1 MEIIMT
7 CFDRNQEIA
16 DLWRHFKNGHNL
28 LMLAPRRI
36 GKTVLLNHLSR
47 TAAENGFRAILLDV
61 EGFREEKAF
70 FRACCSAI
78 QEELSTG
85 TKVLTAFTDRL
96 NQLLRGSAAGGDWRQ
111 WLVQTDWQEF
121 ADHLFAHLDAH
132 NEDAPW
138 LVLVDEL
145 PVFINAL
152 QEKGGPEAISGF
164 LYWLRGIRQKY
175 RRIRWLYTGSIG
187 LDTVARR
194 IKVEG
199 SLNDLESFTLK
210 PFSEATAYAFL
221 ADIARRRGFS
231 LEKNAAEA
239 ILQRLGWLSP
249 YYLER
254 IAEDACAF
262 VSAGQALTLKQA
274 QASMDQLM
282 ELDKRLY
289 WSSWREHLD
298 RNFNEPERGHLYSVL
313 ETVARDQNGVDRNL
327 LLTALN
333 RSGEP
338 IGEAVLRGLLDT
350 LLADGY
356 LSLQNGQHC
365 RFRMNLLREWW
376 LRYVVL

>member
-1 MEIIMT
+1 MT
-7 CFDRNQEIA
+7 CFDRDEEITE
-16 DLWRHFKNGHNL
+16 LWRHFKHGHNL

-47 TAAENGFRAILLDV
+47 RAAENGFRAILLDV

-85 TKVLTAFTDRL
+85 AKVLTAFTDRL
-96 NQLLRGSAAGGDWRQ
+96 NQLLRGNSGGACGGDWRQ

-145 PVFINAL
+145 PVFIQAL

-164 LYWLRGIRQKY
+164 LYWLRSMRQKY

-187 LDTVARR
+187 LDTIARR
-194 IKVEG
+194 NHVEG
-199 SLNDLESFTLK
+199 ALNDLEAFTLK
-210 PFSEATAYAFL
+210 PFSEATARAFL
-221 ADIARRRGFS
+221 ADIAKRRGCG
-231 LEKNAAEA
+231 LAENAAEA
-239 ILQRLGWLSP
+239 ILRRLGWLSP

-262 VSAGQALTLKQA
+262 APAGGALTLMEA
-274 QASMDQLM
+274 EAAMNQLL

-298 RNFNEPERGHLYSVL
+298 RNFNEPERGRLYTVL
-313 ETVARDQNGVDRNL
+313 ETVARNQRGVDRSL
-327 LLTALN
+327 MLTALN
-333 RSGEP
+333 RGGDAL
-338 IGEAVLRGLLDT
+338 GEAVLRDLLDT
-350 LLADGY
+350 LLSDGY
-356 LSLQNGQHC
+356 LILETGGRC